1 MTCWKCNAEIPEG
14 SVFCNICGK
23 KQHSG
28 KKHTVKSRGNGQG
41 CAYQRPGQRTWTV
54 EVVVGWKHPNG
65 DPSKPKRPVRKTKGG
80 FPSKKAALAYAESL
94 RYKGDQRKPM
104 TLEQV
109 YLNWKEAYAP
119 RIVPS
124 TMDNY
129 HYAYKHFAKL
139 HGVQI
144 DKITSDDLQEC
155 MDKCLSGKRTH
166 ENMKCVAGLLWKY
179 AIDKNILDRN
189 VTTNLFTGHGTSVQ
203 REPLTDQEE
212 TIIKENIGKERYAD
226 YIYCLCW
233 LGYRPGEFLEL
244 KKSMLF
250 CANLAEK
257 PSDPPVPVWYFVNGK
272 KTDAGRDRIVIVP
285 DEILPIV
292 LSRTYI
298 PGTDLIFPQYCFTR
312 GKEPKLEGFK
322 AMNHAYFRDMIF
334 KPMMARLKIA
344 KGKVPYGA
352 RHTYAE
358 KLKNAAGSDKD
369 KAALIGH
376 SNYLFTQDKYQSTHL
391 KDLYNLVNSFGS
403 DAESD
408 AKSN

>member
-94 RYKGDQRKPM
+94 RYEGDKRKPM

-109 YLNWKEAYAP
+109 YLAWKEFYTP
-119 RIVPS
+119 RVGAS
-124 TMDNY
+124 TMNMY
-129 HYAYKHFAKL
+129 YYAYKHFAKL
-139 HGVQI
+139 HGVRI

-155 MDKCLSGKRTH
+155 MNNCPAGKRTH
-166 ENMKCVAGLLWKY
+166 ESMKTIAGLLWKY
-179 AIDKNILDRN
+179 AIDKNIIDRN
-189 VTTNLFTGHGTSVQ
+189 VTTNLFIGHGISVQ
-203 REPLTDQEE
+203 RDPLTERE
-212 TIIKENIGKERYAD
+212 VATIKKSIGKERYAE

-233 LGYRPGEFLEL
+233 LGFRPGEFLEL

-257 PSDPPVPVWYFVNGK
+257 PSDPPMPVWYFVNGK
-272 KTDAGRDRIVIVP
+272 KTEAGRDRIVIVP
-285 DEILPIV
+285 DEILSIV
-292 LSRTYI
+292 LDRSYV
-298 PGTDLIFPQYCFTR
+298 PGTDMMFPQYCFSR
-312 GKEPKLEGFK
+312 EKDPKLNGFK
-322 AMNHAYFRDMIF
+322 AMSDAYFRKSVF
-334 KPMMARLKIA
+334 HPMMERLGIA
-344 KGKVPYGA
+344 EGKVPYGA
-352 RHTYAE
+352 RHTYAD
-358 KLKNAAGSDKD
+358 KLKNASGSDKD

-391 KDLYNLVNSFGS
+391 KDLYNLVNSFS
-403 DAESD
+403 SESEE
-408 AKSN
+408 S